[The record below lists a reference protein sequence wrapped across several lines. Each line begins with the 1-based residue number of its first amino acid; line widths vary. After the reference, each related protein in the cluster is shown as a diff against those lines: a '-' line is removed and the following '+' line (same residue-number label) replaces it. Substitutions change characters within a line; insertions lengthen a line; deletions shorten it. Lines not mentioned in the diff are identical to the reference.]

1 MGKNNCL
8 FILVGMSASGKT
20 TYCENQ
26 LIQTKNLIR
35 VSRDEYR
42 YMWRNEG
49 VVVPQLEE
57 LITIRVEQ
65 DITDF
70 LNKNYN
76 VIYDATNLNLKYL
89 NELVEKYKILS
100 EIKFVIF
107 NVDLEECIKRD
118 KQRKRRVGE
127 EVIKK
132 QHNGF
137 VRVTN
142 FLYENMQDSILNP
155 STNL

>member
-1 MGKNNCL
+1 MEKNNCL

-26 LIQTKNLIR
+26 LIRTKNLIR

-49 VVVPQLEE
+49 VVDIQLEE

-70 LNKNYN
+70 LNKNYS

-89 NELVEKYKILS
+89 NELVEKFKILS

-118 KQRKRRVGE
+118 EQRKRRVGE
-127 EVIKK
+127 EVIRR
-132 QHNGF
+132 QHKGF

-142 FLYENMQDSILNP
+142 FLSENMQNSILNP